1 MLDSVISRGISHAS
15 SSDDI
20 VDVNQILTQTLS
32 LFRYQMKAR
41 GILLDTSFAEGALP
55 VRGDT
60 FLLQQVFYI
69 VFLNC
74 VQFLIDSKEAKK
86 MRLSSRSD
94 GDIIMID
101 ISADAAGLIMLKE
114 QDPLKQFFA
123 TIEKGM
129 GLGWYTLQKN
139 IMGLGGRV
147 TASGAFTFT
156 IELPCA
162 VFGSVPDKGA
172 DSRPS
177 IGAPSAQRRV
187 LIIDDE
193 VMTGKV
199 TAEMMEHLGFE
210 AVYADDP
217 MSALPLLKERR
228 FDLVMVDYLM
238 PKMNGI
244 AFIREHASLLKDSC
258 VVLMTGDSSLEDSR
272 ITNTCKVGLLKKPF
286 GFKELTCLAEKTKA

>member
-1 MLDSVISRGISHAS
+1 
-15 SSDDI
+15 
-20 VDVNQILTQTLS
+20 
-32 LFRYQMKAR
+32 
-41 GILLDTSFAEGALP
+41 
-55 VRGDT
+55 
-60 FLLQQVFYI
+60 
-69 VFLNC
+69 
-74 VQFLIDSKEAKK
+74 
-86 MRLSSRSD
+86 
-94 GDIIMID
+94 
-101 ISADAAGLIMLKE
+101 
-114 QDPLKQFFA
+114 
-123 TIEKGM
+123 M

-139 IMGLGGRV
+139 ITEQGGNIAVSDGR
-147 TASGAFTFT
+147 GFTIT
-156 IELPCA
+156 IELPLA
-162 VFGSVPDKGA
+162 FYETAAETGGG
-172 DSRPS
+172 R
-177 IGAPSAQRRV
+177 PSAQRRV